1 MLTVASQPSL
11 GRKSA
16 MQKNAFP
23 EPVTRKSFQQQQRDI
38 PAATARRQLNPSA
51 TSPRTS
57 SIHSA
62 MESDIRQ
69 PRLHQHRLSL
79 GHMPQEDASGAAY
92 TRGPNQQSSHSRSS
106 SGNMYSTSGGG
117 SPISYGGNQGRGGPQ
132 RENTGGGS
140 DSNSSSGGMQGGGGG
155 DQKAMESERGRLN
168 QLMTNFFLKLALV
181 VVRSRMDVPPVF
193 TRGTANRKINKWFN
207 VELEETDIF
216 KEDLRLWKYSDASE
230 NRPPSLIIETYLDA
244 EDLTPNQTLV
254 ILDENEKR
262 HNVETT
268 LLAFRNWRRGNP
280 LNSKKEVVLERWRV
294 NLSPPTGEPSPEL
307 AVVYKKS
314 IVLFR
319 SLYSYARLLP
329 SWKLQKKLA
338 KGTKNGL
345 RLCCRVINGDTTPIP
360 HPDPLEIA
368 LIPRETN
375 VTNSFQFGAVESP
388 AGTFTVKVE
397 YRRQCEF
404 RVDDSEALLS
414 SHFLNLDEHYFKPSL
429 HHRTGSQPVNLV
441 SSREPGSL
449 PATAAVIAQRGDP
462 SLAYGSLTS
471 FHQAGAAS
479 QSPISAIRNIHIS
492 GGSSAGSEAA
502 SIPTRSAQGS
512 KASLRSESGVQ
523 RRPSVS
529 FMQPFKS
536 PSLSASPSPAEQ
548 FGHSPRTSLQRIPQ
562 AGVAV
567 PARQR
572 PTTGTMSP
580 SSLKSSIPAEGPT
593 SNPAVERP
601 TSVGRY
607 SSSFGNRRPR
617 HSSGASKTE
626 DDNNSSGRGS
636 LASSAAAPG
645 SGYVETSGNNSG
657 LSEEDR
663 SLTDFMN
670 MLDQKQPLK
679 IFDSFSESS
688 GRRAV
693 AALGKYQKMKD
704 SNAALQDSMSSSLLL
719 PTQPTSNPSSVGRT
733 QPGGPPALSGASVS
747 TSSSPGKPISP
758 HTPAIPS
765 RLVQNE
771 TIVHDQ
777 TNEPSS
783 LDEMVAQIP
792 PATYTY
798 RRREQAEAEPAS
810 SVQTTSTTATTSPMN
825 IPSSPR
831 FVQIRRSN
839 SVSHDVSEE
848 DASGRFQS
856 LRRVFGPEE
865 RHSTS
870 LDSMDRPAPFL
881 LAGDSLT
888 TNQPPAATPES
899 SAPRPA
905 AAPVSASSVSPED
918 TRSQARVASSERLP
932 ASSFGNRR
940 PYRSS
945 GGTTRAAIGGRT
957 PSENRG
963 MFPLDDDLLFDFS
976 DREIAHQQRGLDSR
990 RGSSSGDA
998 RGGGSSSSTRGT

>member
-1 MLTVASQPSL
+1 
-11 GRKSA
+11 
-16 MQKNAFP
+16 MQKYAFP
-23 EPVTRKSFQQQQRDI
+23 EPVTPKSFQHQQRDF
-38 PAATARRQLNPSA
+38 PAATVRRQQTDPA
-51 TSPRTS
+51 TSPRTA
-57 SIHSA
+57 SIHNA

-79 GHMPQEDASGAAY
+79 GHMPQEDSSGAY
-92 TRGPNQQSSHSRSS
+92 TTRGPTQQSSHSRSS

-117 SPISYGGNQGRGGPQ
+117 SPISYGGNQGRGGVQ
-132 RENTGGGS
+132 RESTGGGS
-140 DSNSSSGGMQGGGGG
+140 DSNSSSGGIQGGGG

-216 KEDLRLWKYSDASE
+216 KEDLRLWKYSDATD
-230 NRPPSLIIETYLDA
+230 NRPPTLIIETYIDA

-294 NLSPPTGEPSPEL
+294 NLSPPTGEPAPEL

-338 KGTKNGL
+338 KGNKSSL
-345 RLCCRVINGDTTPIP
+345 RLCCRVVNGDTTPIP

-388 AGTFTVKVE
+388 AGTFTVKVD

-441 SSREPGSL
+441 SREPGSL
-449 PATAAVIAQRGDP
+449 PSTAAIVAQRGDP

-471 FHQAGAAS
+471 FHQAGVAS
-479 QSPISAIRNIHIS
+479 QSPISALRNIHIS
-492 GGSSAGSEAA
+492 GGSSAGSPSEAA
-502 SIPTRSAQGS
+502 SIPTRSVQGS

-548 FGHSPRTSLQRIPQ
+548 YGPSPRTSLQRIPQ

-572 PTTGTMSP
+572 PTTGIMSP

-593 SNPAVERP
+593 SNPAGDRP

-636 LASSAAAPG
+636 LASAPG
-645 SGYVETSGNNSG
+645 SGYVETSGGNSG

-783 LDEMVAQIP
+783 LDEMVSQIS
-792 PATYTY
+792 PATYNY
-798 RRREQAEAEPAS
+798 RRREQAEGEAAP

-839 SVSHDVSEE
+839 SVSHDPSEE

-881 LAGDSLT
+881 LAGDSVP
-888 TNQPPAATPES
+888 TNPQPTAPTESNTQQQATATINLS
-899 SAPRPA
+899 SA
-905 AAPVSASSVSPED
+905 SPED
-918 TRSQARVASSERLP
+918 NREQSRVISSERLP
-932 ASSFGNRR
+932 TSSFGNRR

-945 GGTTRAAIGGRT
+945 GGTTRAVVGGRT

-963 MFPLDDDLLFDFS
+963 MFPLDDELLFDFS
-976 DREIAHQQRGLDSR
+976 DREIAQRRSLDR
-990 RGSSSGDA
+990 GRGSSSGGDA
-998 RGGGSSSSTRGT
+998 RGGGGSGTRGN

>member
-1 MLTVASQPSL
+1 
-11 GRKSA
+11 
-16 MQKNAFP
+16 MQKDALG
-23 EPVTRKSFQQQQRDI
+23 EPVIFRSIQQQQPD
-38 PAATARRQLNPSA
+38 PAEANSFRRQSTEAVAASPS
-51 TSPRTS
+51 RRS
-57 SIHSA
+57 SIQTA

-79 GHMPQEDASGAAY
+79 GQIPQEDFSGAY
-92 TRGPNQQSSHSRSS
+92 TRGSTQQVSHSRSS
-106 SGNMYSTSGGG
+106 SGNVQSASAGG
-117 SPISYGGNQGRGGPQ
+117 SPVSYGGTQGRTTIQ
-132 RENTGGGS
+132 RESTGGGS
-140 DSNSSSGGMQGGGGG
+140 DSNSSSGGGGGGG
-155 DQKAMESERGRLN
+155 GAQGSDQKAMESERGRLN
-168 QLMTNFFLKLALV
+168 QLMTNFFLKFCLV
-181 VVRSRMDVPPVF
+181 IVRSRMDVPPVF
-193 TRGTANRKINKWFN
+193 ARGTATRKVNKWFN
-207 VELEETDIF
+207 VELEETDVF
-216 KEDLRLWKYSDASE
+216 REDLRPWKYAEAFE
-230 NRPPSLIIETYLDA
+230 NRPPSLIIETYIDA
-244 EDLTPNQTLV
+244 EELTPNQTLV
-254 ILDENEKR
+254 ILDENERR

-280 LNSKKEVVLERWRV
+280 LNSKKEVVLERWKV
-294 NLSPPTGEPSPEL
+294 DLSPPAGESAPEL

-338 KGTKNGL
+338 KGNKSSL
-345 RLCCRVINGDTTPIP
+345 RICCRVVNGDTTPIP
-360 HPDPLEIA
+360 QPDPLEIA

-388 AGTFTVKVE
+388 AGIFTVKVD

-429 HHRTGSQPVNLV
+429 HQRAPSQPVNLP
-441 SSREPGSL
+441 SREPGSL
-449 PATAAVIAQRGDP
+449 PSHNINPVQRGDP

-471 FHQAGAAS
+471 FHQVAGGVS
-479 QSPISAIRNIHIS
+479 QSPISALRNLHIS
-492 GGSSAGSEAA
+492 GGSSAGSPSEVA
-502 SIPTRSAQGS
+502 SIPARSAHGS

-529 FMQPFKS
+529 FMQPFKN
-536 PSLSASPSPAEQ
+536 PPVSASPSPAEQ
-548 FGHSPRTSLQRIPQ
+548 YGHSPRTSLTRVSQ

-580 SSLKSSIPAEGPT
+580 SSLKSSIPAEAPT
-593 SNPAVERP
+593 SNPATPGV
-601 TSVGRY
+601 RY

-645 SGYVETSGNNSG
+645 SGFVETSAVNSG
-657 LSEEDR
+657 ISEEDR

-693 AALGKYQKMKD
+693 AALGKYQKMRD

-719 PTQPTSNPSSVGRT
+719 PQQPTSNPSSVRA
-733 QPGGPPALSGASVS
+733 QPSGPPALSGNSVS
-747 TSSSPGKPISP
+747 TSSSPGKAVSP

-765 RLVQNE
+765 RLQQNE

-777 TNEPSS
+777 AENPGS
-783 LDEMVAQIP
+783 LDERLAQISP
-792 PATYTY
+792 PTFNYL
-798 RRREQAEAEPAS
+798 RRPTEADPAPLT
-810 SVQTTSTTATTSPMN
+810 QTTSTTATTSPMN

-839 SVSHDVSEE
+839 SVSQEQTE
-848 DASGRFQS
+848 DDGSGRFQS
-856 LRRVFGPEE
+856 LRQMIGPVE
-865 RHSTS
+865 RPTNIDNLDRSPPFILADDSTPGLTTSEPSAQRQTAATTS
-870 LDSMDRPAPFL
+870 LSGNSPGNRASVSRTGSGDRAPASAFQGRRPFR
-881 LAGDSLT
+881 
-888 TNQPPAATPES
+888 PS
-899 SAPRPA
+899 SAPRP
-905 AAPVSASSVSPED
+905 PVD
-918 TRSQARVASSERLP
+918 
-932 ASSFGNRR
+932 
-940 PYRSS
+940 
-945 GGTTRAAIGGRT
+945 GRT

-963 MFPLDDDLLFDFS
+963 MFPLDDELLFDFS
-976 DREIAHQQRGLDSR
+976 DRDMVQRRSLDRSR
-990 RGSSSGDA
+990 GNSSGDS
-998 RGGGSSSSTRGT
+998 RGGRGN

>member
-1 MLTVASQPSL
+1 
-11 GRKSA
+11 
-16 MQKNAFP
+16 MQKNAFQ
-23 EPVTRKSFQQQQRDI
+23 EPLTPISVQQQHRQISEAFDARHQ
-38 PAATARRQLNPSA
+38 PADTLASNP
-51 TSPRTS
+51 TS
-57 SIHSA
+57 SILLA

-79 GHMPQEDASGAAY
+79 GHNMVQEDSSGAY
-92 TRGPNQQSSHSRSS
+92 TRGPTQQPSHSRSS
-106 SGNMYSTSGGG
+106 SGNVYSTSGGG
-117 SPISYGGNQGRGGPQ
+117 SPVSYGGNQGRGTMQ
-132 RENTGGGS
+132 RESTGGGS
-140 DSNSSSGGMQGGGGG
+140 DSNSSSGGGAQGGE
-155 DQKAMESERGRLN
+155 QKAMESERGRLN

-181 VVRSRMDVPPVF
+181 VIRSRMDVPPVF
-193 TRGTANRKINKWFN
+193 ARGTANRKVNKWFN

-216 KEDLRLWKYSDASE
+216 REDLRSWKYSDAVD
-230 NRPPSLIIETYLDA
+230 NRPPSLIIETYIDA
-244 EDLTPNQTLV
+244 EELTPNQTLV
-254 ILDENEKR
+254 ISDENEKR

-294 NLSPPTGEPSPEL
+294 DLSPPTGEQAPEL

-329 SWKLQKKLA
+329 SWKLQKRLA
-338 KGTKNGL
+338 KGNKSSL
-345 RLCCRVINGDTTPIP
+345 RICCRIVNGDTTPIP
-360 HPDPLEIA
+360 QPDPLEIA

-375 VTNSFQFGAVESP
+375 VINSFQFGAVESP
-388 AGTFTVKVE
+388 AGTFSVRVD
-397 YRRQCEF
+397 YRRQCDF

-429 HHRTGSQPVNLV
+429 HQRTGSQPANLV
-441 SSREPGSL
+441 SREPGSL
-449 PATAAVIAQRGDP
+449 PSNNANIALRGDP
-462 SLAYGSLTS
+462 SMAYGSLTS
-471 FHQAGAAS
+471 FHQVPGMTS
-479 QSPISAIRNIHIS
+479 QSPISALRNLHIS
-492 GGSSAGSEAA
+492 GGSSTGSPSEAA
-502 SIPTRSAQGS
+502 SIPVRSAHGS

-529 FMQPFKS
+529 FMQPFKA
-536 PSLSASPSPAEQ
+536 PSVSASPTPADQ
-548 FGHSPRTSLQRIPQ
+548 YGHSPRTSLTRISQ
-562 AGVAV
+562 TGVAV

-593 SNPAVERP
+593 SNPTGERP
-601 TSVGRY
+601 MSVGRY

-636 LASSAAAPG
+636 LASSAAPG
-645 SGYVETSGNNSG
+645 SGFVEASVAVSG

-670 MLDQKQPLK
+670 MLDQKQHLK

-719 PTQPTSNPSSVGRT
+719 PNQPTSNPSSVGRT

-747 TSSSPGKPISP
+747 TSSSPGKAVSP

-783 LDEMVAQIP
+783 LDEIVSQISP
-792 PATYTY
+792 PTYNY
-798 RRREQAEAEPAS
+798 RRREQTETEATPS
-810 SVQTTSTTATTSPMN
+810 MTTSTTATTSPMN

-839 SVSHDVSEE
+839 SVSQDVPEE
-848 DASGRFQS
+848 EAGRYQS
-856 LRRVFGPEE
+856 LRRALGPEE

-870 LDSMDRPAPFL
+870 LDSMDRPPPFL
-881 LAGDSLT
+881 LVDDSLT
-888 TNQPPAATPES
+888 TRTPGLTTGESSVQRQTTAATSLSDES
-899 SAPRPA
+899 AGDSRGASRTTSA
-905 AAPVSASSVSPED
+905 D
-918 TRSQARVASSERLP
+918 RLP

-940 PYRSS
+940 PFRSAGTRPLIG
-945 GGTTRAAIGGRT
+945 GGTPGESRAV
-957 PSENRG
+957 
-963 MFPLDDDLLFDFS
+963 FPLDDELLFDFS
-976 DREIAHQQRGLDSR
+976 DRDMTQRRSLDRSR
-990 RGSSSGDA
+990 GNSSGGDS
-998 RGGGSSSSTRGT
+998 RGGGRGT

>member
-1 MLTVASQPSL
+1 
-11 GRKSA
+11 

-23 EPVTRKSFQQQQRDI
+23 EPVTRKSFQQQQRDF
-38 PAATARRQLNPSA
+38 PAAAATTRRQLPDSA
-51 TSPRTS
+51 AALSPRTTS
-57 SIHSA
+57 LSIHNA

-79 GHMPQEDASGAAY
+79 GHMPQEDSSGAY
-92 TRGPNQQSSHSRSS
+92 TTRGPTQQSSHSRSS

-117 SPISYGGNQGRGGPQ
+117 SPISYGGNQGRGGAQ
-132 RENTGGGS
+132 RENTGGGGGGS

-230 NRPPSLIIETYLDA
+230 NRPPTLIIETYLDA

-254 ILDENEKR
+254 ILDELEKR

-294 NLSPPTGEPSPEL
+294 NLSPPTGESAPEL

-338 KGTKNGL
+338 KGTKSSL
-345 RLCCRVINGDTTPIP
+345 RLCCRVMNGDTTPIP

-388 AGTFTVKVE
+388 AGTFTVKVD

-441 SSREPGSL
+441 SREPGSL
-449 PATAAVIAQRGDP
+449 PSNAAVIAQRGDP

-471 FHQAGAAS
+471 FHQAGVAS
-479 QSPISAIRNIHIS
+479 QSPISAIRNIHLS
-492 GGSSAGSEAA
+492 GGSSAGSPSEAA

-536 PSLSASPSPAEQ
+536 PSLSASPSPADQ
-548 FGHSPRTSLQRIPQ
+548 YGPSPRTSLQRVPQ

-572 PTTGTMSP
+572 PATGTMSP

-636 LASSAAAPG
+636 LASAPG
-645 SGYVETSGNNSG
+645 SGFVETSGNNSG

-719 PTQPTSNPSSVGRT
+719 PTQSTSNPSSVGRT

-792 PATYTY
+792 PSTYTY
-798 RRREQAEAEPAS
+798 RRRDTQPEGEATPS
-810 SVQTTSTTATTSPMN
+810 MQTTSTTATTSPMN

-839 SVSHDVSEE
+839 SVSHEASEE

-888 TNQPPAATPES
+888 TNPSPAVPPPESTARQQAVAAT
-899 SAPRPA
+899 
-905 AAPVSASSVSPED
+905 VSLSSVSPE
-918 TRSQARVASSERLP
+918 QPRVASSSSDRLP
-932 ASSFGNRR
+932 TSSFGNRR

-945 GGTTRAAIGGRT
+945 GGTTRATATAAVVGGRT

-963 MFPLDDDLLFDFS
+963 MFPLDDELLFDFS
-976 DREIAHQQRGLDSR
+976 DREIAQRRSLDR
-990 RGSSSGDA
+990 GRGSGGDA
-998 RGGGSSSSTRGT
+998 RGGGTRGA

>member
-1 MLTVASQPSL
+1 
-11 GRKSA
+11 
-16 MQKNAFP
+16 MQKNASK
-23 EPVTRKSFQQQQRDI
+23 EPVTSKPIQQQQPD
-38 PAATARRQLNPSA
+38 PAAASSSRRLSIEAAAGPS
-51 TSPRTS
+51 RRS
-57 SIHSA
+57 SIQSA

-79 GHMPQEDASGAAY
+79 GQIPQEDFSGTY
-92 TRGPNQQSSHSRSS
+92 TRGSTQQVSHSRSS
-106 SGNMYSTSGGG
+106 SGNVQSTSASG
-117 SPISYGGNQGRGGPQ
+117 SPVSYGGTQGRTTIQ
-132 RENTGGGS
+132 RESTGGGGS
-140 DSNSSSGGMQGGGGG
+140 DSNSSSGGAPQGS

-168 QLMTNFFLKLALV
+168 QLMTNFFLKFCLV
-181 VVRSRMDVPPVF
+181 IVRSRMDVPPVF
-193 TRGTANRKINKWFN
+193 ARGTATRKVNKWFN
-207 VELEETDIF
+207 VELEETDVF
-216 KEDLRLWKYSDASE
+216 REDLRPWKYAEAYE
-230 NRPPSLIIETYLDA
+230 NRPPPLIIETYIDA
-244 EDLTPNQTLV
+244 EELTPNQTLV
-254 ILDENEKR
+254 ILDDNERR

-294 NLSPPTGEPSPEL
+294 DLSPPIGESGPEL

-338 KGTKNGL
+338 KGNKSNL
-345 RLCCRVINGDTTPIP
+345 RICCRVVNGDTTPIP
-360 HPDPLEIA
+360 QPDPLEIA

-375 VTNSFQFGAVESP
+375 VTNSFQFGAVDSP
-388 AGTFTVKVE
+388 AGTFTVKVD

-429 HHRTGSQPVNLV
+429 HQRAPSQPVNLP
-441 SSREPGSL
+441 SREPGSL
-449 PATAAVIAQRGDP
+449 PSHNLNLVQRGDP

-471 FHQAGAAS
+471 FHQVSGGVS
-479 QSPISAIRNIHIS
+479 QSPISALRNLHIS
-492 GGSSAGSEAA
+492 GGSSAGSPSEVA
-502 SIPTRSAQGS
+502 SIAARSAHGS

-529 FMQPFKS
+529 FMQPFKN
-536 PSLSASPSPAEQ
+536 PPVSASPSPAEQ
-548 FGHSPRTSLQRIPQ
+548 YGHSPRTSLTRMSQV
-562 AGVAV
+562 GVAV

-580 SSLKSSIPAEGPT
+580 SSLKSSIPAEAPT
-593 SNPAVERP
+593 SNPATPGV
-601 TSVGRY
+601 RY

-645 SGYVETSGNNSG
+645 SGFVEASAVNSG
-657 LSEEDR
+657 ISEEDR

-693 AALGKYQKMKD
+693 AALGKYQKMRD

-719 PTQPTSNPSSVGRT
+719 PQQPTSNPSSVGRT
-733 QPGGPPALSGASVS
+733 QPGGPPALSGNSVS
-747 TSSSPGKPISP
+747 TSSSPGKAVSP

-765 RLVQNE
+765 RLQQNE
-771 TIVHDQ
+771 TIVHEQ
-777 TNEPSS
+777 TENPSS
-783 LDEMVAQIP
+783 LDERLAQISP
-792 PATYTY
+792 PTFNYL
-798 RRREQAEAEPAS
+798 RRPTESDPAPS
-810 SVQTTSTTATTSPMN
+810 AQTTSTTATTSPMN

-831 FVQIRRSN
+831 FVQVRRSN
-839 SVSHDVSEE
+839 SVSQEQTEE
-848 DASGRFQS
+848 DGAGRFQS
-856 LRRVFGPEE
+856 LRQMIGPVE
-865 RHSTS
+865 RPTS
-870 LDSMDRPAPFL
+870 IDNLDRSPPFI
-881 LAGDSLT
+881 LADDSLT
-888 TNQPPAATPES
+888 TRAPGLATGESGALRQTTAATSLSGS
-899 SAPRPA
+899 SPGNRVGASRT
-905 AAPVSASSVSPED
+905 ASSD
-918 TRSQARVASSERLP
+918 RAP
-932 ASSFGNRR
+932 ASAFQGRR

-945 GGTTRAAIGGRT
+945 VTPRPPVDGRT

-963 MFPLDDDLLFDFS
+963 MFPSDDDLLFDFS
-976 DREIAHQQRGLDSR
+976 EGDVVQRRSLDRSRGNSHGGDSR
-990 RGSSSGDA
+990 GGRGN
-998 RGGGSSSSTRGT
+998 

>member
-1 MLTVASQPSL
+1 
-11 GRKSA
+11 
-16 MQKNAFP
+16 MQKNASK
-23 EPVTRKSFQQQQRDI
+23 EPVTSKSIQQQQPD
-38 PAATARRQLNPSA
+38 PAEVNSSRRQSIEA
-51 TSPRTS
+51 AIGSPRRS
-57 SIHSA
+57 SIQSA

-79 GHMPQEDASGAAY
+79 GQIPQEDFSGTHA
-92 TRGPNQQSSHSRSS
+92 RGSTQQVSHSRSS
-106 SGNMYSTSGGG
+106 SGNVQSTSAGG
-117 SPISYGGNQGRGGPQ
+117 SPVSYGGTQGRTVVQ
-132 RENTGGGS
+132 RESTGGGS
-140 DSNSSSGGMQGGGGG
+140 DSNSSSGGGAQGS

-168 QLMTNFFLKLALV
+168 QLMTNFFLKFCLV
-181 VVRSRMDVPPVF
+181 IVKSRMDVPPVF
-193 TRGTANRKINKWFN
+193 ARGTATRKVNKWFN
-207 VELEETDIF
+207 VELEETDAF
-216 KEDLRLWKYSDASE
+216 REDLRPWKYAEAYE
-230 NRPPSLIIETYLDA
+230 NRPPPLIIETYIDA
-244 EDLTPNQTLV
+244 EELTPNQTLV
-254 ILDENEKR
+254 ILDESERR

-294 NLSPPTGEPSPEL
+294 DLSPPAGEPAPEL

-319 SLYSYARLLP
+319 SLYAYARLLP

-338 KGTKNGL
+338 KSNKSNL
-345 RLCCRVINGDTTPIP
+345 RICCRVVNGDATPIP
-360 HPDPLEIA
+360 QPDPLEIA

-375 VTNSFQFGAVESP
+375 VTKSFQFGAIESP
-388 AGTFTVKVE
+388 AGTFNVRVDH
-397 YRRQCEF
+397 RRQCEF

-429 HHRTGSQPVNLV
+429 HQRAPSQPVNLP
-441 SSREPGSL
+441 SREPGSL
-449 PATAAVIAQRGDP
+449 PSHNINPVQRGDP

-471 FHQAGAAS
+471 FHQVAGGVS
-479 QSPISAIRNIHIS
+479 QSPISALRNLHIS
-492 GGSSAGSEAA
+492 GGSSAGSPSEIA
-502 SIPTRSAQGS
+502 SIPARSAHGS

-529 FMQPFKS
+529 FMQPFKN
-536 PSLSASPSPAEQ
+536 PPVSASPSPAEQ
-548 FGHSPRTSLQRIPQ
+548 YGHSPRTSLTRISQ
-562 AGVAV
+562 AGIAV

-580 SSLKSSIPAEGPT
+580 SSLKSSIPAEAPT
-593 SNPAVERP
+593 SNPATPGV
-601 TSVGRY
+601 RY

-617 HSSGASKTE
+617 MSSGASKTE

-645 SGYVETSGNNSG
+645 SGFVETSAINSG
-657 LSEEDR
+657 ISEEDR

-693 AALGKYQKMKD
+693 AALGKYQKMRD

-719 PTQPTSNPSSVGRT
+719 PQQPTSNPSSVSRA
-733 QPGGPPALSGASVS
+733 QPVGPPALSGNSVS
-747 TSSSPGKPISP
+747 TSSSPGKAVSP

-765 RLVQNE
+765 RLQQNE

-777 TNEPSS
+777 TENPSS
-783 LDEMVAQIP
+783 LDERLAQISP
-792 PATYTY
+792 PTFNYL
-798 RRREQAEAEPAS
+798 RRPTESDPAPS
-810 SVQTTSTTATTSPMN
+810 TQTTSTTATTSPMN

-839 SVSHDVSEE
+839 SVSQEQPEE
-848 DASGRFQS
+848 DSAGRFQS
-856 LRRVFGPEE
+856 LRQMIGPVE
-865 RHSTS
+865 RPTS
-870 LDSMDRPAPFL
+870 IDNLDRSPPFI
-881 LAGDSLT
+881 LADDSLT
-888 TNQPPAATPES
+888 TTHTPGLTTGES
-899 SAPRPA
+899 SAPRPTTA
-905 AAPVSASSVSPED
+905 ATSLSGSSSGSRAGVPRSTPGDRAPTSAFQS
-918 TRSQARVASSERLP
+918 
-932 ASSFGNRR
+932 RR

-945 GGTTRAAIGGRT
+945 GTPRPPVDGRT

-963 MFPLDDDLLFDFS
+963 MFPLDDELLFDFS
-976 DREIAHQQRGLDSR
+976 DRDMVQRRSLDRSRGNSSGGDSR
-990 RGSSSGDA
+990 GGRGN
-998 RGGGSSSSTRGT
+998 

>member
-1 MLTVASQPSL
+1 
-11 GRKSA
+11 
-16 MQKNAFP
+16 MQKNASN
-23 EPVTRKSFQQQQRDI
+23 EPVTSKSIQQQQPD
-38 PAATARRQLNPSA
+38 PAEASNFRPLSTEVVAG
-51 TSPRTS
+51 SPRRS
-57 SIHSA
+57 SIQSA

-79 GHMPQEDASGAAY
+79 GHIPQEDFSGTY
-92 TRGPNQQSSHSRSS
+92 TRGSTQQTSHSRSS
-106 SGNMYSTSGGG
+106 SGNVQSTSAGG
-117 SPISYGGNQGRGGPQ
+117 SPVSYGGTQGRATMQ
-132 RENTGGGS
+132 RESTGGGS
-140 DSNSSSGGMQGGGGG
+140 DSNSSSGGGAQSSE
-155 DQKAMESERGRLN
+155 QKAMESERGRLN
-168 QLMTNFFLKLALV
+168 QLMTNFFLKFSLV
-181 VVRSRMDVPPVF
+181 IVRSRMDVPPVF
-193 TRGTANRKINKWFN
+193 ARGTATRKVNKWFN

-216 KEDLRLWKYSDASE
+216 REDLRPWKYAEALD
-230 NRPPSLIIETYLDA
+230 NRPPPLIIETYIDA
-244 EDLTPNQTLV
+244 EELTPNQTLV
-254 ILDENEKR
+254 ILDDNERR

-294 NLSPPTGEPSPEL
+294 DLSLPTGESAPEL

-338 KGTKNGL
+338 KGNKSNL
-345 RLCCRVINGDTTPIP
+345 RICCRVVNGDTTPIP
-360 HPDPLEIA
+360 QPDPLEIA

-388 AGTFTVKVE
+388 AGTFTVKVD

-429 HHRTGSQPVNLV
+429 HQRAPSQPANLP
-441 SSREPGSL
+441 SREPGSL
-449 PATAAVIAQRGDP
+449 PAHNINPVQRGDP

-471 FHQAGAAS
+471 FHQVAGGVS
-479 QSPISAIRNIHIS
+479 QSPISALRNLHIS
-492 GGSSAGSEAA
+492 GGSSAGSPSEVA
-502 SIPTRSAQGS
+502 SIPARSAHGS

-529 FMQPFKS
+529 FMQPFKN
-536 PSLSASPSPAEQ
+536 PPVSASPSPAEQ
-548 FGHSPRTSLQRIPQ
+548 YGHSPRTSLTRISQ
-562 AGVAV
+562 GGVAV

-580 SSLKSSIPAEGPT
+580 SSLKSSIPAEAPT
-593 SNPAVERP
+593 SNPATPGV
-601 TSVGRY
+601 RY

-645 SGYVETSGNNSG
+645 SGFVETSAVNSG
-657 LSEEDR
+657 ISEEDR

-693 AALGKYQKMKD
+693 AALGKYQKMRD

-719 PTQPTSNPSSVGRT
+719 PQQPTSNPSSVSRT
-733 QPGGPPALSGASVS
+733 QPVGPPALSGNSVS
-747 TSSSPGKPISP
+747 TSSSPGKAVSP

-765 RLVQNE
+765 RLQQNE
-771 TIVHDQ
+771 TIVHEQ
-777 TNEPSS
+777 TENPGS
-783 LDEMVAQIP
+783 LDEMVAQISP
-792 PATYTY
+792 QAYNYRLRGQTESNPAPST
-798 RRREQAEAEPAS
+798 
-810 SVQTTSTTATTSPMN
+810 QTTSTTATTSPMN

-831 FVQIRRSN
+831 FQVRRSN
-839 SVSHDVSEE
+839 SVSQEQTEE
-848 DASGRFQS
+848 EGAGRFQS
-856 LRRVFGPEE
+856 LNRQMIGPVE
-865 RHSTS
+865 RPTS
-870 LDSMDRPAPFL
+870 IDNLDRPPPFI
-881 LAGDSLT
+881 LADDSLT
-888 TNQPPAATPES
+888 ARTPSLATGEA
-899 SAPRPA
+899 SAPRQPTATASIGDNSPGNRSGTSRA
-905 AAPVSASSVSPED
+905 ASGD
-918 TRSQARVASSERLP
+918 RLP
-932 ASSFGNRR
+932 TSSFQGRR
-940 PYRSS
+940 PFRSS
-945 GGTTRAAIGGRT
+945 GTPRPPVDGRT

-963 MFPLDDDLLFDFS
+963 MFPLDDELLFDFS
-976 DREIAHQQRGLDSR
+976 DRDMAQRRSLDRSRGNSSGGDSR
-990 RGSSSGDA
+990 GGRGN
-998 RGGGSSSSTRGT
+998 

>member
-1 MLTVASQPSL
+1 
-11 GRKSA
+11 
-16 MQKNAFP
+16 MQKNAFK
-23 EPVTRKSFQQQQRDI
+23 EPVTSKSIQQQQPD
-38 PAATARRQLNPSA
+38 PAAANSFRLQPTEADA
-51 TSPRTS
+51 AGSPRIS
-57 SIHSA
+57 SIQSA

-79 GHMPQEDASGAAY
+79 GQMPQEDFSGAY
-92 TRGPNQQSSHSRSS
+92 SRGSTQQQPSHSRSS
-106 SGNMYSTSGGG
+106 SGNVQSTSAGG
-117 SPISYGGNQGRGGPQ
+117 SPVSYGGTHGRATVQ
-132 RENTGGGS
+132 RESTGGGS
-140 DSNSSSGGMQGGGGG
+140 DSNSSSGGGGGGG
-155 DQKAMESERGRLN
+155 QGSDQKAMESERGRLN
-168 QLMTNFFLKLALV
+168 QLMTNFFLKFCLV
-181 VVRSRMDVPPVF
+181 IVRSRMDVPPVF
-193 TRGTANRKINKWFN
+193 ARGTATRKVNKWFN

-216 KEDLRLWKYSDASE
+216 REDLRVWKYAEASD
-230 NRPPSLIIETYLDA
+230 NRPPPLIIETYIDA
-244 EDLTPNQTLV
+244 EELTPNQTLV
-254 ILDENEKR
+254 ILDETERR

-294 NLSPPTGEPSPEL
+294 DLSLPAGETAPEL

-319 SLYSYARLLP
+319 SLFAYTRLLP
-329 SWKLQKKLA
+329 AWKLQKKLA
-338 KGTKNGL
+338 KSNKNNL
-345 RLCCRVINGDTTPIP
+345 RICCRVVNGDTTPIP
-360 HPDPLEIA
+360 QPDPLEIA

-375 VTNSFQFGAVESP
+375 VTKSFQFGAVESP
-388 AGTFTVKVE
+388 AGIFSVRVD
-397 YRRQCEF
+397 YRQQCEF

-429 HHRTGSQPVNLV
+429 HQRTPSQPVNLP
-441 SSREPGSL
+441 SREPGSL
-449 PATAAVIAQRGDP
+449 PSHNINPVQRGDP

-471 FHQAGAAS
+471 FHQVAGGVS
-479 QSPISAIRNIHIS
+479 QSPISALRNLHIS
-492 GGSSAGSEAA
+492 GGSSAGSPSEVA
-502 SIPTRSAQGS
+502 SIPARSAHGS

-529 FMQPFKS
+529 FMQPFKN
-536 PSLSASPSPAEQ
+536 PPVSASPSPAEQ
-548 FGHSPRTSLQRIPQ
+548 YGHSPRTSLTRMSQ

-593 SNPAVERP
+593 SNPATPGV
-601 TSVGRY
+601 RY

-617 HSSGASKTE
+617 HSSGASKPE

-645 SGYVETSGNNSG
+645 SGFVETSAVNSG
-657 LSEEDR
+657 ISEEDK

-719 PTQPTSNPSSVGRT
+719 PQQPTSNPSSGGRT
-733 QPGGPPALSGASVS
+733 QPGGPPALSGNSVS
-747 TSSSPGKPISP
+747 TSSSPGKAVSP

-765 RLVQNE
+765 RLQQNE

-777 TNEPSS
+777 VENPGS
-783 LDEMVAQIP
+783 LDERLAQISP
-792 PATYTY
+792 PTFNYL
-798 RRREQAEAEPAS
+798 RRTAESDPAPS
-810 SVQTTSTTATTSPMN
+810 TQTTSTTATTSPMN

-831 FVQIRRSN
+831 FVQARRSN
-839 SVSHDVSEE
+839 SVSQEQTEE
-848 DASGRFQS
+848 EGAGRFQS
-856 LRRVFGPEE
+856 LRQMIGPVE
-865 RHSTS
+865 RPASVDN
-870 LDSMDRPAPFL
+870 LDRPPPFI
-881 LAGDSLT
+881 LADDSLT
-888 TNQPPAATPES
+888 THTPSSATGDS
-899 SAPRPA
+899 SAPSQTTA
-905 AAPVSASSVSPED
+905 ATSPSGNSPGVRSASRTALGAPTSAF
-918 TRSQARVASSERLP
+918 Q
-932 ASSFGNRR
+932 GRR

-945 GGTTRAAIGGRT
+945 GTPRPPVDGRT

-963 MFPLDDDLLFDFS
+963 MFPLDDELLFDFS
-976 DREIAHQQRGLDSR
+976 DRDMAQRRSLDRSRGNSSGGDSR
-990 RGSSSGDA
+990 GA
-998 RGGGSSSSTRGT
+998 RGI